1 MINPMKLVILAMHV
15 ILFIYIAFLAD
26 KASIKFVGFGLWL
39 SLILSIGLFF
49 DDKIEGLVCKNKT
62 QEPQE

>member
-1 MINPMKLVILAMHV
+1 MHAF
-15 ILFIYIAFLAD
+15 LFIYIAFLAD

-39 SLILSIGLFF
+39 SLISSIALFF

>member
-1 MINPMKLVILAMHV
+1 MILKIVLVIMHAF
-15 ILFIYIAFLAD
+15 LFIYIAFLAD

-39 SLILSIGLFF
+39 SLISSIALFF